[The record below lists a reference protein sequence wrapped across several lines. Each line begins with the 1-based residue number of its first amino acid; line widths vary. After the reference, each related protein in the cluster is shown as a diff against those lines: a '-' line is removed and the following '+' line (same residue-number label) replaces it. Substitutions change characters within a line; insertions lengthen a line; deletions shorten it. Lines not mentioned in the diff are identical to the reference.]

1 DLRNRILNDAALIP
15 ADYIQK
21 AVSFFYDRLVYCQT
35 VDGGHFEQLL

>member
-1 DLRNRILNDAALIP
+1 IP

-21 AVSFFYDRLVYCQT
+21 AVSSFYNRLAHCQT